1 MDHGKE
7 WGKRKRNTDKEN
19 WVDKKE
25 REVKREWKNSNK
37 KQTEERERERERGRE
52 EKEITNEYNIMGE
65 RLEDENRKKKL
76 KRTLLRNWDL
86 KIKKVL

>member
-37 KQTEERERERERGRE
+37 KQTEERERERGRE

-76 KRTLLRNWDL
+76 KRTLLSNWDMKL
-86 KIKKVL
+86 KKVL